1 MNKEDISR
9 WQELFLTTVTEVGL
23 KVLAAV
29 AFWVIGRWLIGV
41 AVGMVRASLE
51 RQKVDP
57 TVLRYVGS
65 IVTVTLNI
73 LLVIGIL
80 GYFGIQTTT
89 FAALIAAAG
98 VAIGMAWSGLL
109 AHFAAGAF
117 LVVLRPMKVGD
128 FVTVAGVTGTV
139 TELGLFTTVINTPD
153 NVQTIIGNNKVF
165 SDTIQNLHAQ
175 PFPSRRSEVPAFRR
189 RRSSGGD
196 GSAAREDRDNSE
208 RAGRAE
214 GGCRDSRLHA
224 GRAGAGG
231 APILPQRQLL
241 AGLFRHQPDDS
252 RSAGRGRFP
261 GADAGAERDRHAG
274 RLIAGFSQR
283 KARICG
289 LFSWSTATGGTQPRR
304 RQISVCIPRPSGQTK
319 VPGLAAVCSVGRLAN
334 MDNPGN

>member
-1 MNKEDISR
+1 MNKEDLSR
-9 WQELFLTTVTEVGL
+9 WQDLIMTTATEVGI

-41 AVGMVRASLE
+41 AVSMVRGSLE

-165 SDTIQNLHAQ
+165 SDTIQNFTVN
-175 PFPSRRSEVPAFRR
+175 PFRR
-189 RRSSGGD
+189 VDLKCQLSG
-196 GSAAREDRDNSE
+196 AADHQAAMALLRAKIATIPNVLAEPKVDVEILDFTLVGPVLAVRPYCHTDHYWQVYFDTNRMIREALGE
-208 RAGRAE
+208 
-214 GGCRDSRLHA
+214 
-224 GRAGAGG
+224 
-231 APILPQRQLL
+231 
-241 AGLFRHQPDDS
+241 
-252 RSAGRGRFP
+252 
-261 GADAGAERDRHAG
+261 
-274 RLIAGFSQR
+274 AGFPAPMPAQNV
-283 KARICG
+283 IV
-289 LFSWSTATGGTQPRR
+289 TQ
-304 RQISVCIPRPSGQTK
+304 
-319 VPGLAAVCSVGRLAN
+319 AA
-334 MDNPGN
+334 

>member
-1 MNKEDISR
+1 MNKDDISR
-9 WQELFLTTVTEVGL
+9 YQDLLIATATEVGL

-41 AVGMVRASLE
+41 AVSMVRASLE

-65 IVTVTLNI
+65 IVTVTLNV
-73 LLVIGIL
+73 LLVVGIL

-128 FVTVAGVTGTV
+128 FVTVGGVTGTV

-165 SDTIQNLHAQ
+165 SDTIQNYTHN
-175 PFPSRRSEVPAFRR
+175 PFRR
-189 RRSSGGD
+189 VDLKCQLSG
-196 GSAAREDRDNSE
+196 AADHQAAMALLREKIATIPNVL
-208 RAGRAE
+208 AE
-214 GGCRDSRLHA
+214 PKVDVE
-224 GRAGAGG
+224 
-231 APILPQRQLL
+231 ILDFTLVGPVL
-241 AGLFRHQPDDS
+241 AVRPYCHNDHYWQVYFDTNKMIREALG
-252 RSAGRGRFP
+252 
-261 GADAGAERDRHAG
+261 E
-274 RLIAGFSQR
+274 AGFPAPMPAQNV
-283 KARICG
+283 IV
-289 LFSWSTATGGTQPRR
+289 TQ
-304 RQISVCIPRPSGQTK
+304 
-319 VPGLAAVCSVGRLAN
+319 AA
-334 MDNPGN
+334 